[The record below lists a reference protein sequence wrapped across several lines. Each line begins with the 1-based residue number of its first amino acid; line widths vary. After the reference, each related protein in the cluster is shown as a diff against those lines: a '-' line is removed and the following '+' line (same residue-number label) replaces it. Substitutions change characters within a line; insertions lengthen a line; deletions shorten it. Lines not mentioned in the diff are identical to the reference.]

1 MRYYTESHFFYLC
14 HLSFQNFL
22 EIAFGT
28 VIPASFSAYIE
39 REEDLKFTPVEQ
51 LVSSDNDDWNCL
63 TVEWLIGTGGS
74 VVRE

>member
-1 MRYYTESHFFYLC
+1 MRIY
-14 HLSFQNFL
+14 
-22 EIAFGT
+22 
-28 VIPASFSAYIE
+28 VE
-39 REEDLKFTPVEQ
+39 RDEDLKFTPVEQ